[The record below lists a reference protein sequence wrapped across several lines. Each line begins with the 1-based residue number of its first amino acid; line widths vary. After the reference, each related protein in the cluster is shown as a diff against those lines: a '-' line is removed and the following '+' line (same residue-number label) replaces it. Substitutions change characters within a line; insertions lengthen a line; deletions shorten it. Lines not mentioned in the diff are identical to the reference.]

1 MRHARLAWTML
12 RYRVASLL
20 LPFFL
25 MAPAF
30 HGQLR
35 EFRWQYFVGALALG
49 GSYVVATCLND
60 VFDLDVDRINHPGA
74 PDRPLVNG
82 AATPRQLITVSVV
95 AAAVALIA
103 GASIGAGGAALVAGS
118 LLLNVA
124 YSAPPIR
131 LCARPL
137 AAPIVLGFAYVV
149 LPYGIGLAASGLP
162 PAQLDARVAAC
173 FVVLLVGR
181 MLLKDFRDRRG
192 DAAFGK
198 RTFLL
203 AYGKSS
209 TLALTFGCIVV
220 GDVLLVTV
228 VPASPWLI
236 LVLESY
242 FAGIALQLYRLWVAD
257 ESLAERLAI
266 ALGARMGNAV
276 VLTLLGFLLLRGS
289 GASPVEQAA
298 FVVAVGGM
306 FWFVFAY
313 LTLRQREGAL
323 AGYRG

>member
-1 MRHARLAWTML
+1 ML

-35 EFRWQYFVGALALG
+35 EPRWQYFAGVLALG

-60 VFDLDVDRINHPGA
+60 VFDLDVDRVNHPGA
-74 PDRPLVNG
+74 GDRPLVSG
-82 AATPRQLITVSVV
+82 EATPRQLITVAVV

-103 GASIGAGGAALVAGS
+103 GASIGIGGAALVATS

-131 LCARPL
+131 LCARAL
-137 AAPIVLGFAYVV
+137 AAPIVLAFAYVV
-149 LPYGIGLAASGLP
+149 LPYGIGLAASGLAP
-162 PAQLDARVAAC
+162 SQLDARVSAC
-173 FVVLLVGR
+173 FVVLFVGR
-181 MLLKDFRDRRG
+181 MLLKDFRDQRG

-203 AYGKSS
+203 TYGKPA
-209 TLALTFGCIVV
+209 TLALTLGCIVV
-220 GDVLLVTV
+220 GDLLLVSVT
-228 VPASPWLI
+228 PASPWMV

-242 FAGIALQLYRLWVAD
+242 FVGIAFQLYRLWKAD

-276 VLTLLGFLLLRGS
+276 VLTLLGFLLLRTS
-289 GASPVEQAA
+289 GASAAEQAA
-298 FVVAVGGM
+298 FVVAVGCI
-306 FWFVFAY
+306 FWFAFTY
-313 LTLRQREGAL
+313 LTLRPREGAL

>member
-1 MRHARLAWTML
+1 ML

-35 EFRWQYFVGALALG
+35 EPRWQYFAGVLALG

-60 VFDLDVDRINHPGA
+60 VFDLDVDRVNHPGA
-74 PDRPLVNG
+74 GDRPLVSG
-82 AATPRQLITVSVV
+82 EATPRQLITVAVV

-103 GASIGAGGAALVAGS
+103 GASIGIGGAALVATS

-131 LCARPL
+131 LCARAL
-137 AAPIVLGFAYVV
+137 AAPIVLAFAYVV
-149 LPYGIGLAASGLP
+149 LPYGIGLAASGLGP
-162 PAQLDARVAAC
+162 SQLDARVSAC
-173 FVVLLVGR
+173 FVVLFVGR
-181 MLLKDFRDRRG
+181 MLLKDFRDQRG

-203 AYGKSS
+203 TYGKPA
-209 TLALTFGCIVV
+209 TLALTLGCIAV
-220 GDVLLVTV
+220 GDLFLVSVT
-228 VPASPWLI
+228 PASPWLV

-242 FAGIALQLYRLWVAD
+242 FVGIAFQLYRLWKAD

-276 VLTLLGFLLLRGS
+276 VLTLLGFLLLRTS
-289 GASPVEQAA
+289 GASAAEQAA
-298 FVVAVGGM
+298 FVVAVGCI
-306 FWFVFAY
+306 FWFAFTY
-313 LTLRQREGAL
+313 LTLRPREGAL

>member
-35 EFRWQYFVGALALG
+35 EFRWQYLAGVLALG
-49 GSYVVATCLND
+49 GSYVVAKCLND

-74 PDRPLVNG
+74 PDRPLVSG

-103 GASIGAGGAALVAGS
+103 GASVGSGGAALVAAS
-118 LLLNVA
+118 LVLNIA

-162 PAQLDARVAAC
+162 PSQLDASVKAC
-173 FVVLLVGR
+173 FVVLFMGR
-181 MLLKDFRDRRG
+181 MLLKDFRDKQG

-203 AYGKSS
+203 TYGKSP
-209 TLALTFGCIVV
+209 TLALTLGCIVV
-220 GDVLLVTV
+220 GDALLVTV
-228 VPASPWLI
+228 APPNPWLI

-242 FAGIALQLYRLWVAD
+242 FAGIAFQLYRLWVAD

-276 VLTLLGFLLLRGS
+276 VLTLLGFLLLDAS
-289 GASPVEQAA
+289 GAPAAEQAV

-306 FWFVFAY
+306 FWFAFAY

>member
-1 MRHARLAWTML
+1 LL

-35 EFRWQYFVGALALG
+35 EFRWQYFLGVLALG

-60 VFDLDVDRINHPGA
+60 VFDFDVDRINHPGA
-74 PDRPLVNG
+74 PDRPLVSG
-82 AATPRQLITVSVV
+82 AATPRQLIAVAVV

-103 GASIGAGGAALVAGS
+103 GLSIGIGGAALVAIS
-118 LLLNVA
+118 LLVNLV

-131 LCARPL
+131 LCARAL
-137 AAPIVLGFAYVV
+137 AAPIVLAFAYVV
-149 LPYGIGLAASGLP
+149 LPYGIGLAASGLAP
-162 PAQLDARVAAC
+162 SQLDARVTAC
-173 FVVLLVGR
+173 FVVLFVGR
-181 MLLKDFRDRRG
+181 MLLKDFRDQRG

-203 AYGKSS
+203 AYGKRA
-209 TLALTFGCIVV
+209 TLTLTLGCIVV
-220 GDVLLVTV
+220 GDLLLVTV

-276 VLTLLGFLLLRGS
+276 VLTLLGFLLLQAS
-289 GASPVEQAA
+289 GAPAAEQAV

-306 FWFVFAY
+306 FWFAFAY
-313 LTLRQREGAL
+313 LTLRPREGAL

>member
-35 EFRWQYFVGALALG
+35 DFRWQYLVGVLALG

-60 VFDLDVDRINHPGA
+60 IFDLDVDRINHPGA
-74 PDRPLVNG
+74 PDRPLVSG

-103 GASIGAGGAALVAGS
+103 GASLGAGGAALVAAS

-137 AAPIVLGFAYVV
+137 AAQILLGFAYVV
-149 LPYGIGLAASGLP
+149 LPYGIGLASAGLP
-162 PAQLDARVAAC
+162 PSQLDARVVAC
-173 FVVLLVGR
+173 FVVLFVGR

-203 AYGKSS
+203 AYGKPS
-209 TLALTFGCIVV
+209 TLALTLGCIVV

-228 VPASPWLI
+228 APASPWLI
-236 LVLESY
+236 VVLESY
-242 FAGIALQLYRLWVAD
+242 FAGIAFQLYRLWFAD

-276 VLTLLGFLLLRGS
+276 VLTLLGFLLLRAS
-289 GASPVEQAA
+289 GAAPAEQAV

-306 FWFVFAY
+306 FWFAFAY
-313 LTLRQREGAL
+313 LTLGQREGAL

>member
-1 MRHARLAWTML
+1 ML

-35 EFRWQYFVGALALG
+35 EPRWQYFAGVLALG

-60 VFDLDVDRINHPGA
+60 VFDLDVDRVNHPGA
-74 PDRPLVNG
+74 GDRPLVSG
-82 AATPRQLITVSVV
+82 EATPRQLITVAVV

-103 GASIGAGGAALVAGS
+103 GASIGIGGAALVATS

-131 LCARPL
+131 LCARAL
-137 AAPIVLGFAYVV
+137 AAPIVLAFAYVV
-149 LPYGIGLAASGLP
+149 LPYGIGLAASGLAP
-162 PAQLDARVAAC
+162 SQLDARVSAC
-173 FVVLLVGR
+173 FVVLFVGR
-181 MLLKDFRDRRG
+181 MLLKDFRDQRG

-203 AYGKSS
+203 TYGKPA
-209 TLALTFGCIVV
+209 TLALTLGCIAV
-220 GDVLLVTV
+220 GDLLLVSVT
-228 VPASPWLI
+228 PASPWMV

-242 FAGIALQLYRLWVAD
+242 FVGIAFQLYRLWKAD

-276 VLTLLGFLLLRGS
+276 VLTLLGFLLLRTS
-289 GASPVEQAA
+289 GASAAEQAA
-298 FVVAVGGM
+298 FVVAVGCM
-306 FWFVFAY
+306 FWFAFTY
-313 LTLRQREGAL
+313 LTLRPREGAL

>member
-35 EFRWQYFVGALALG
+35 DFRWQYVAGVVALG

-74 PDRPLVNG
+74 PDRPLVSG
-82 AATPRQLITVSVV
+82 QATARQLITVALI
-95 AAAVALIA
+95 AAAVAVIA
-103 GASIGAGGAALVAGS
+103 GFSIGLGGVVLVATS
-118 LLLNVA
+118 LLVNVA

-131 LCARPL
+131 LCSRAL
-137 AAPIVLGFAYVV
+137 AAPVVLAFAYVV
-149 LPYGIGLAASGLP
+149 LPYGIGLAASGI
-162 PAQLDARVAAC
+162 AVSQLDLRVAAS
-173 FVVLLVGR
+173 FVVLFVGR

-203 AYGKSS
+203 AYGKST
-209 TLALTFGCIVV
+209 TLVLTLGCIVA
-220 GDVLLVTV
+220 GDLLLITV
-228 VPASPWLI
+228 APANPGLI
-236 LVLESY
+236 IVLETY
-242 FAGIALQLYRLWVAD
+242 FAGIALQLYRLWIAD
-257 ESLAERLAI
+257 EPMAERLAI

-276 VLTLLGFLLLRGS
+276 VLTLLGFLLLRGAA
-289 GASPVEQAA
+289 ASAAEQAV
-298 FVVAVGGM
+298 FVVTVAVI
-306 FWFVFAY
+306 FWFAFSY
-313 LTLRQREGAL
+313 LTLKPREAL
-323 AGYRG
+323 AAYRG

>member
-35 EFRWQYFVGALALG
+35 DFRWQYIAGVLALG

-74 PDRPLVNG
+74 LDRPLVSG
-82 AATPRQLITVSVV
+82 EATPRQLITIALV
-95 AAAVALIA
+95 AAAVALMA
-103 GASIGAGGAALVAGS
+103 GLSIGLGGAALVATS
-118 LLLNVA
+118 LLVNLL

-131 LCARPL
+131 LCSRAL
-137 AAPIVLGFAYVV
+137 AAPVVLAIAYVV
-149 LPYGIGLAASGLP
+149 LPYGIGLAASGLAP
-162 PAQLDARVAAC
+162 SQLDLRVAAC
-173 FVVLLVGR
+173 FVVLFVGR
-181 MLLKDFRDRRG
+181 MLLKDFRDRSG

-203 AYGKSS
+203 AYGKST
-209 TLALTFGCIVV
+209 TLVLTLGCIVA
-220 GDVLLVTV
+220 GDLLLVTV
-228 VPASPWLI
+228 APANPGLI
-236 LVLESY
+236 IVLETY

-257 ESLAERLAI
+257 DPLEERLAI

-276 VLTLLGFLLLRGS
+276 VLTLLGFLLLRAA
-289 GASPVEQAA
+289 GATAA
-298 FVVAVGGM
+298 EEAVFVVAVAVM
-306 FWFVFAY
+306 FWFAFSY
-313 LTLRQREGAL
+313 LTMKPREAL
-323 AGYRG
+323 AAYRG